1 MQVHQVK
8 FRLKKGKRI
17 GRGGKKGSYSGRGF
31 KGQKARAGHRI
42 RPALR
47 DFILKLPKKRGWK
60 NVKLEK
66 NVFEINLEKINEKFN
81 EGEIVS
87 AETLKEKKILKIPK
101 NLKKFQIKILGQG
114 NLTKPLFFDYRL
126 LFSEK
131 AKEKIENSGSKI
143 Q

>member
-1 MQVHQVK
+1 MQVHQIE
-8 FRLKKGKRI
+8 FRLKKDKRI
-17 GRGGKKGSYSGRGF
+17 GRGGKKGSYSGRGI

-60 NVKLEK
+60 NIKLEK
-66 NVFEINLEKINEKFN
+66 NVFEVNLEKINEKFN

-87 AETLKEKKILKIPK
+87 AETLKDKKILKIPK
-101 NLKKFQIKILGQG
+101 RLKKFQIKILGQG
-114 NLTKPLFFDYRL
+114 NLTKPLIFDYRL

>member
-1 MQVHQVK
+1 M
-8 FRLKKGKRI
+8 
-17 GRGGKKGSYSGRGF
+17 
-31 KGQKARAGHRI
+31 KGQKARAGRRI

-47 DFILKLPKKRGWK
+47 DLILKLPKKRGWK
-60 NVKLEK
+60 NIKLEK
-66 NVFEINLEKINEKFN
+66 NIFEVNLEKINEKFN
-81 EGEIVS
+81 EGEIVN

-101 NLKKFQIKILGQG
+101 SLKKFQIKILGQG
-114 NLTKPLFFDYRL
+114 NLTKPLIFDYRL

>member
-1 MQVHQVK
+1 MQVHQIK

-17 GRGGKKGSYSGRGF
+17 GRGGKKGSYSGRGI

-47 DFILKLPKKRGWK
+47 DLILKLPKKRGWK
-60 NVKLEK
+60 NIKLEK
-66 NVFEINLEKINEKFN
+66 NVFEVNLEKINEKFN

-101 NLKKFQIKILGQG
+101 SLKKFQIKILGHG
-114 NLTKPLFFDYRL
+114 NLTKPLIFDYRL